1 MEGKRLRIR
10 SINTRIVLY
19 FSLLITAIIAF
30 IMVGTSMVFTNRFME
45 QKNNLVLEK
54 MSLIT
59 QDIDDNINAYRNL
72 ASAVKRDTV
81 VKMCL
86 EKFTKDDYESLEKRL
101 ETLMR
106 YTYGVERITLVDAS
120 LNILDRYYGI
130 EDFKEPFLQLT
141 GIATGSEAGRE
152 EIFSAPHNFPSPGN
166 QADYM
171 ENRKI
176 SYTAILRGDDFQIK
190 GYIVFNTGRNYLFTS
205 KQEYAQSLFD
215 TTYIVSKTGDIIYRF
230 GAGSKELEAQAVQF
244 ANAGYFGANMKT
256 SAQNTF
262 FKQELFSYPEWIVVG
277 ITSDAKL
284 KKDLGAIYATII
296 TMGILGLAIVVIIS
310 RAISNKITRPI
321 YSIKQAMGRFE
332 QGEIPDKL
340 TPTTADEL
348 GYLVNGFNLMLDDI
362 NRFVDEICHEQEEK
376 EKAEVAALKFQ
387 LESLQSQIN
396 PHFLYNT
403 LNTVSYLSLKNRTS
417 EIRELIQALNTLL
430 RSTLSNQDELITI
443 QKEVYFLESYVK
455 IQNYRYEDLVEFT
468 CATEDSVLDGLIPKL
483 ILQPIVENSLLH
495 GIYPKGTGGKIQVSI
510 TAAGEEVEIS
520 VWDNGVGIAP
530 DRLET
535 IAHNTKGFNRVGIQ
549 NVDERLILYYGEGA
563 KLHYASVVGEGTT
576 VKFTIPKRTEG
587 R

>member
-1 MEGKRLRIR
+1 MKYKLFRIR

-30 IMVGTSMVFTNRFME
+30 ILVGTSVVFTSRFME

-81 VKMCL
+81 VKMYL
-86 EKFTKDDYESLEKRL
+86 EEFTQNDYESLEKRL

-130 EDFKEPFLQLT
+130 EDFKELFLDLT
-141 GIATGSEAGRE
+141 GIAIGSEAGRE
-152 EIFSAPHNFPSPGN
+152 EFFSAPHNFPSPGS
-166 QADYM
+166 QQDYM

-176 SYTAILRGDDFQIK
+176 SYTAIVRGDDFKIK
-190 GYIVFNTGRNYLFTS
+190 GYIVFNTGRNYLFTG
-205 KQEYAQSLFD
+205 KQGYAQSLFD
-215 TTYIVSKTGDIIYRF
+215 TTYIVSKAGDVIYRF
-230 GAGSKELEAQAVQF
+230 GKGSKELEAQAVQF
-244 ANAGYFGANMKT
+244 ANAGYFGANMK
-256 SAQNTF
+256 SNAQNTF
-262 FKQELFSYPEWIVVG
+262 FKQQIFSYPEWVVVG
-277 ITSDAKL
+277 ITSDANL
-284 KKDLGAIYATII
+284 KKDLNAIYATII
-296 TMGILGLAIVVIIS
+296 AMGVLGLAIVVVIS

-332 QGEIPDKL
+332 QGEMPDKL
-340 TPTTADEL
+340 TPTTEDEL
-348 GYLVNGFNLMLDDI
+348 GYLVNGFNLMVDDI
-362 NRFVDEICHEQEEK
+362 NRFVNEIFHEQEEK

-455 IQNYRYEDLVEFT
+455 IQNYRYEDMIEFA
-468 CATEDSVLDGLIPKL
+468 CATDESVLGGLIPKL

-510 TAAGEEVEIS
+510 TAAGGNIKIS
-520 VWDNGVGIAP
+520 VRDNGVGIDP
-530 DRLET
+530 DRLKT
-535 IAHNTKGFNRVGIQ
+535 IAHNAKGFNRVGIQ
-549 NVDERLILYYGEGA
+549 NVDERLMLYYGDSA
-563 KLHYASVVGEGTT
+563 RLHFESVVGEGTT
-576 VKFTIPKRTEG
+576 VTFTIPKRTE
-587 R
+587 